1 MIHETMIREILARPQ
16 DIAWLPW
23 AVQYFFF
30 IGLACGAVLFAG
42 GQRICARQGML
53 SAQQSQWEFAALML
67 AATAVVVAPLALNA
81 DLHQPARVWHFYAHF
96 TPWSWMSWGSI
107 FLPLFSLLV
116 MGYFL
121 TLIYSRLKAKPLPR
135 LLAGLALLCGLS
147 AISILLY
154 TGREVSI
161 LRAQPLWF
169 SLWLPLFIF
178 LTACQAIPSLLALWL
193 WREPQY
199 QRPLARWQLI
209 SLVVLAWVTLL
220 WAYSD
225 KLWASGDNL
234 SAQALRHWAVQ
245 SPFIALFPV
254 ALWLLLFGL
263 ALFNGRKTLSTP
275 VIATQALIA
284 LTLCWSVR
292 WLLLMQTQTL
302 PKYNALANP
311 YTLPL
316 GSEGLLAIIGTFG
329 LWIAAIIAIREGVKW
344 LEQKVTGANRVE
356 GEIHHG

>member
-1 MIHETMIREILARPQ
+1 MIMIREILARPQ

-42 GQRICARQGML
+42 GQRMFSRRGLL
-53 SAQQSQWEFAALML
+53 SAQQSQLEFAAMML
-67 AATAVVVAPLALNA
+67 AVTAVVVAPLALNA

-107 FLPLFSLLV
+107 FLPLFSMLV

-121 TLIYSRLKAKPLPR
+121 VLIYSRLKAKPLPR
-135 LLAGLALLCGLS
+135 LLAGLALLSALS
-147 AISILLY
+147 ALSILLY
-154 TGREVSI
+154 TGREVST

-169 SLWLPLFIF
+169 SGWLPLFIF
-178 LTACQAIPSLLALWL
+178 LTACQAIPSLLSVWL

-199 QRPLARWQLI
+199 QRPLARWQLVN
-209 SLVVLAWVTLL
+209 LVLLALVTV
-220 WAYSD
+220 
-225 KLWASGDNL
+225 LWASGDNV
-234 SAQALRHWAVQ
+234 SAQALRDWAAQAPVT
-245 SPFIALFPV
+245 AAFPV

-263 ALFNGRKTLSTP
+263 ALFNGKKIVSTP
-275 VIATQALIA
+275 VIAAQALIA

-302 PKYNALANP
+302 PKYNVLANP
-311 YTLPL
+311 YSLPL

-329 LWIAAIIAIREGVKW
+329 LWVAAIIAIREGVRW
-344 LEQKVTGANRVE
+344 LEQKVTSTNRVE

>member
-30 IGLACGAVLFAG
+30 IGLACSAVLFAG
-42 GQRICARQGML
+42 GQRICARQGKL
-53 SAQQSQWEFAALML
+53 SAQQSQWEFTALML
-67 AATAVVVAPLALNA
+67 AVTAVVVAPLALNA

-121 TLIYSRLKAKPLPR
+121 ALIYSRLKAKPLPR

-220 WAYSD
+220 WVYSD

-234 SAQALRHWAVQ
+234 SAPALRHWAVQ
-245 SPFIALFPV
+245 SPFIALFPL

-302 PKYNALANP
+302 PKYNVLANP

-329 LWIAAIIAIREGVKW
+329 LWVAAIIAIREGVKW
-344 LEQKVTGANRVE
+344 LEQKVTSANRVE